1 MKPATR
7 RSKRKLKRAHRKPRT
22 SAGEAAREVIR
33 ADMKKIKRRTRALE
47 KFSGDGAVRKNG
59 AIRRSASAPVFK
71 HPKTELEAAIQRYVD
86 LFDFAPIGYVSFDRV
101 GRIEE
106 INVTAARLLG
116 DSRDRLIGRP
126 FAPYVIEEDS
136 ALFLNHL
143 LRCRSSKSRVETEL
157 RLKKRN
163 GEIIL
168 AHLASSPMTSSMRDS
183 VFLYQT
189 AIIDLTE
196 RKRADE
202 AIRQSEK
209 RYRTLF
215 DLVPVAVYTCD
226 AEGLIQEYNRHA
238 VELWGREPKRN
249 DPSEKFCGSFRIF
262 HPDGRPMPHDKCPMA
277 RALRGEKLTAADLEI
292 LVERSSGTRQNVLVS
307 PTALRNAQGKIIRAI
322 NCLHDITA
330 RKRAENA
337 LRESEERSRAV
348 IHQST
353 AGIVGTDLAGHIIF
367 ANEKFCLMLGY
378 KERELVGKTIFE
390 ITYPGDLPESKR
402 LFRRIVRKAEPYQ
415 LEKRYRRKD
424 GSSLWVS
431 VSASPLRDAEGK
443 TQSAVSVVLDIS
455 DQKKAQAILEDRARG
470 LEGEILAISDREQ
483 RRLGQDLHDSL
494 CQHLTAIAFMAR
506 SVALRLKNHRVI
518 EVEHIEKI
526 AELINDGVTEA
537 RTIARGL
544 HPVEMEPPGLVTAL
558 AALVKQPHWPVR
570 SRLEA
575 DEEISVPDS
584 TVALH
589 LYRIAREAVIN
600 ANKHA
605 RAREIIVRMRRS
617 GKGIELSVIDDGVG
631 IPANSSAGSGM
642 GFHIME
648 YRARSIGARLEIN
661 QVKPHGTRLT
671 CYVRK

>member
-1 MKPATR
+1 MKRA
-7 RSKRKLKRAHRKPRT
+7 SKKLKGNGKQAHRKLRT
-22 SAGEAAREVIR
+22 SAGAATREVIR
-33 ADMKKIKRRTRALE
+33 ADMKKLKGTPHKLG
-47 KFSGDGAVRKNG
+47 KFGANG
-59 AIRRSASAPVFK
+59 ANKYSASAPVFK
-71 HPKTELEAAIQRYVD
+71 YPKTELEAAIQRYID
-86 LFDFAPIGYVSFDRV
+86 LFDFAPIGYISFDRV

-106 INVTAARLLG
+106 VNVAAAQLLG
-116 DSRDRLIGRP
+116 ASRDRLMGGP
-126 FAPYVIEEDS
+126 FALHVTHEDS

-143 LRCRSSKSRVETEL
+143 LRCRSLESRVVTEL
-157 RLKKRN
+157 HLKKRD

-168 AHLASSPMTSSMRDS
+168 AHLASSPMTSSMRDGTL
-183 VFLYQT
+183 LYQT

-196 RKRADE
+196 RKRAEE

-226 AEGLIQEYNRHA
+226 AKGLIQEFNQHA

-249 DPSEKFCGSFRIF
+249 DPSEKFCGSFKIF
-262 HPDGRPMPHDKCPMA
+262 YPDGRPMPHNKCPMA
-277 RALRGEKLTAADLEI
+277 RALRGEKLTAIDLEI
-292 LVERSSGTRQNVLVS
+292 VVAQSSGARRNVLVS
-307 PTALRNAQGKIIRAI
+307 PTALRNEQGKIIGAI

-330 RKRAENA
+330 RKGTENA
-337 LRESEERSRAV
+337 LRESEERSRAI

-353 AGIVGTDLAGHIIF
+353 AGITGTDLTGRFIF
-367 ANEKFCLMLGY
+367 ANEKFCSMLGY

-390 ITYPGDLPESKR
+390 ITHPGDLAESKE
-402 LFRRIVRKAEPYQ
+402 LFHRIVRKGEPYQ
-415 LEKRYRRKD
+415 LAKRYRHKD
-424 GSSLWVS
+424 GSALWVS

-443 TQSAVSVVLDIS
+443 TRSAVSVVLDIS

-506 SVALRLKNHRVI
+506 SVALRLRKHRVI

-526 AELINDGVTEA
+526 ADLINDGVTEA

-558 AALVKQPHWPVR
+558 ATLVKQPHWPTPC
-570 SRLEA
+570 RLEA
-575 DEEISVPDS
+575 DEEISVQDA

-600 ANKHA
+600 ANKYA
-605 RAREIIVRMRRS
+605 RAREIIVRMKHS
-617 GKGIELSVIDDGVG
+617 AKGIELNVIDDGVG
-631 IPANSSAGSGM
+631 IPADSPLGSGM
-642 GFHIME
+642 GFHIMQ
-648 YRARSIGARLEIN
+648 YRARSIGARLEIKPI
-661 QVKPHGTRLT
+661 KPHGTRVT

>member
-1 MKPATR
+1 
-7 RSKRKLKRAHRKPRT
+7 
-22 SAGEAAREVIR
+22 
-33 ADMKKIKRRTRALE
+33 MKKVKATSPVGGSSTNSLNGSR
-47 KFSGDGAVRKNG
+47 SGNG
-59 AIRRSASAPVFK
+59 AIVHPPKPVFRY
-71 HPKTELEAAIQRYVD
+71 PKTELEAAIQRYVD
-86 LFDFAPIGYVSFDRV
+86 LFDFAPIGYVTFDRV

-106 INVTAARLLG
+106 INVTATRLVG
-116 DSRDRLIGRP
+116 RPRKHLIGAP
-126 FAPYVIEEDS
+126 FVVCVAKTDAQV
-136 ALFLNHL
+136 FLRHL
-143 LRCRSSKSRVETEL
+143 LECRFSKGPVETEVH
-157 RLKKRN
+157 LKTRD
-163 GEIIL
+163 GVEFPVL
-168 AHLASSPMTSSMRDS
+168 LSSTPASSSMKNG
-183 VFLYQT
+183 VLLFQT
-189 AIIDLTE
+189 AIVDLSA
-196 RKRADE
+196 RQRAE
-202 AIRQSEK
+202 ESLRQSEK

-226 AEGLIQEYNRHA
+226 AEGLIQEYNQRA
-238 VELWGREPKRN
+238 VELWGREPKTN
-249 DPSEKFCGSFRIF
+249 DSSEKFCGSLKIF
-262 HPDGRPMPHDKCPMA
+262 YPDGRPMPHHKCPMA
-277 RALRGEKLTAADLEI
+277 RALRGEKLTAPDLEI
-292 LVERSSGTRQNVLVS
+292 LVEQSSGARRNVLVS
-307 PTALRNAQGKIIRAI
+307 PTALRGGQGKIIGAI

-330 RKRAENA
+330 RKRTENA

-353 AGIVGTDLAGHIIF
+353 AGITSTDLTGRIIF
-367 ANEKFCLMLGY
+367 ANQKFCSMLGY
-378 KERELVGKTIFE
+378 KERELAGQTIFQ
-390 ITYPGDLPESKR
+390 ITHPGDLAESRR

-424 GSSLWVS
+424 GSTLWVS
-431 VSASPLRDAEGK
+431 VSAAPLRDAKGK
-443 TQSAVSVVLDIS
+443 TQSVVAVILDIG

-494 CQHLTAIAFMAR
+494 CQHLTAIAYMAR

-558 AALVKQPHWPVR
+558 AVLVRQPHWPVPC
-570 SRLEA
+570 RLEA

-600 ANKHA
+600 ANKYSC
-605 RAREIIVRMRRS
+605 AREIIVRMRRS
-617 GKGIELSVIDDGVG
+617 ASGIELSVIDDGVG
-631 IPANSSAGSGM
+631 IPANSPAGSGM
-642 GFHIME
+642 GFHIMQ
-648 YRARSIGARLEIN
+648 YRARSIGARLEIKPI
-661 QVKPHGTRLT
+661 KPHGTRLT

>member
-1 MKPATR
+1 MKRASGT
-7 RSKRKLKRAHRKPRT
+7 SKRKRKRAHRKPQT
-22 SAGEAAREVIR
+22 SAGVIARELIR
-33 ADMKKIKRRTRALE
+33 TDMKKMKGASLGLE
-47 KFSGDGAVRKNG
+47 KFSPNGAVGKNG
-59 AIRRSASAPVFK
+59 ATKYSAKAPVFK
-71 HPKTELEAAIQRYVD
+71 HPGTALEAAIQRYVD

-101 GRIEE
+101 GHIEE
-106 INVTAARLLG
+106 INIAAARILG
-116 DSRDRLIGRP
+116 ASRDRLIGSP
-126 FAPYVIEEDS
+126 FALHVTKEDS
-136 ALFLNHL
+136 PLFLNHL
-143 LRCRSSKSRVETEL
+143 FLCRSSKSRVETEL
-157 RLKKRN
+157 HLKKRN
-163 GEIIL
+163 GEITL
-168 AHLASSPMTSSMRDS
+168 AHLASSPLTSSMRDG
-183 VFLYQT
+183 VLLCQT

-196 RKRADE
+196 RKQAEE
-202 AIRQSEK
+202 AIRQSER

-226 AEGLIQEYNRHA
+226 AKGLIQEHNQHA

-249 DPSEKFCGSFRIF
+249 DPSEKFCGSFKIF
-262 HPDGRPMPHDKCPMA
+262 YPDGRSMPHHKCPMA
-277 RALRGEKLTAADLEI
+277 RVLRGEKLRATDLEI
-292 LVERSSGTRQNVLVS
+292 LVEQSSGARRNVLVS
-307 PTALRNAQGKIIRAI
+307 PTALRNGQGKIIGAI

-330 RKRAENA
+330 RKCTENA

-353 AGIVGTDLAGHIIF
+353 AGITGTDLTGRIIF
-367 ANEKFCLMLGY
+367 ANQKFCSMLGY
-378 KERELVGKTIFE
+378 KEHELVGKTIFE
-390 ITYPGDLPESKR
+390 ITHPGDMAESRR
-402 LFRRIVRKAEPYQ
+402 LFRRIVTKAEPYQ

-424 GSSLWVS
+424 GSTLWVS
-431 VSASPLRDAEGK
+431 VSASPLRDAKGK
-443 TQSAVSVVLDIS
+443 TQSAVAVILDIS

-470 LEGEILAISDREQ
+470 LEGQILAISDREQ
-483 RRLGQDLHDSL
+483 RRIGQDLHDSL

-558 AALVKQPHWPVR
+558 ATLVKQPHWPVR
-570 SRLEA
+570 CRLEA
-575 DEEISVPDS
+575 DEEISVQDS

-600 ANKHA
+600 ANKYA

-617 GKGIELSVIDDGVG
+617 AKGIELSVIDDGVG
-631 IPANSSAGSGM
+631 IPANSPLGSGM
-642 GFHIME
+642 GFHIMQ
-648 YRARSIGARLEIN
+648 YRARSMGARLEIKPI
-661 QVKPHGTRLT
+661 KPHGTRVT